1 VTSFAE
7 LSAEEQARQLRDPD
21 GETGMA
27 TADALAAVNR
37 AGNVFLITSLG
48 LAPSDAVL
56 EVGCGLATMAADVV
70 AAADG
75 IEYVGLD
82 RSATM
87 IEAAR
92 ERHRD
97 LIGAGRASFHLASTE
112 RVPFPDGRFSKVFS
126 AGVIHFW
133 PDPATPLAELRRVM
147 QPGGII
153 SMGCLSAEGA
163 PPFAREKFG
172 FHLRAPDEWVALA
185 RHAGFD
191 APDAR
196 VLGASG
202 GPQMIHLLAH
212 P

>member
-48 LAPSDAVL
+48 LAPSDVVL
-56 EVGCGLATMAADVV
+56 EVGCGLSTMAADVV

-97 LIGAGRASFHLASTE
+97 LIGPAERAFISRRRSECRFQTAG
-112 RVPFPDGRFSKVFS
+112 S
-126 AGVIHFW
+126 ARCFRRGFIHFW

-147 QPGGII
+147 QPGGIM

-212 P
+212 T

>member
-1 VTSFAE
+1 MTSFAE

-48 LAPSDAVL
+48 LAPSDVVL

-75 IEYVGLD
+75 IEYVGLN

-97 LIGAGRASFHLASTE
+97 LIGAGRASFRLASTE
-112 RVPFPDGRFSKVFS
+112 RVPFPDGRLSKVFS
-126 AGVIHFW
+126 TGVHPFLARSG
-133 PDPATPLAELRRVM
+133 DPAGRVATRDAAGRHYVDGVPVRRGRPAVR
-147 QPGGII
+147 QGKVR
-153 SMGCLSAEGA
+153 L
-163 PPFAREKFG
+163 PFAR
-172 FHLRAPDEWVALA
+172 
-185 RHAGFD
+185 AG
-191 APDAR
+191 
-196 VLGASG
+196 
-202 GPQMIHLLAH
+202 QMGRSRPTCWL
-212 P
+212 